1 MDKYTK
7 FILTVIAVA
16 LVGILFKGEISNK
29 AYAGQGFTYGQILY
43 QVERVCKVS
52 GVNLECMKYF
62 K

>member
-29 AYAGQGFTYGQILY
+29 AYAGQGYTYGQILY

-52 GVNLECMKYF
+52 GVNLKCMENF